1 MIGFGN
7 ILTVYFLGIGGIGM
21 SALARYFKYG
31 GCSVAGYDRTSSA
44 LTKHLQQEGIPVHFS
59 DLGQKVR
66 NLAGEKE
73 TTLVVFTPAIP
84 SNHRE
89 WTWLRENGYHI
100 LKRSQVLGMICN
112 QAKCLAVAGTHGK
125 TTISAMV
132 ANILKH
138 SKTGCGAFLGGIS
151 KNFRSNFIQPGPG
164 DQWLVTEADEFDRSF
179 LQLTPD
185 IAVITYMDADHLDI
199 YENQRALKESFL
211 QFAAQIRPGG
221 SLIIKKE
228 LLSEFQPM
236 PGRQIFTYSLSP
248 EADYYVKELN
258 VNELTRCYNFKIE
271 TPSGLTER
279 INMTYP
285 GLLNVENAIAAG
297 AAAFLA
303 GIGPEEIKKGLEC
316 YSGVERRF
324 DIRFM
329 NGKTIFI
336 DDYAHHPAELNAFIS
351 SVKLLYPGKHITGIF
366 QPHLYSRTRDFAGQ
380 FAASLDLLDTAV
392 ILPVYPA
399 RELPI
404 PGVSS
409 ELILKQMSI
418 EDKMLVEKGRVPG
431 FIMERKPEILLTMG
445 AGDIDLLADEI
456 IGALKDETDN

>member
-1 MIGFGN
+1 M
-7 ILTVYFLGIGGIGM
+7 TVYFLGIGGIGM
-21 SALARYFKYG
+21 SALARYFKHG
-31 GCSVAGYDRTSSA
+31 GCRVAGYDRTSST
-44 LTKHLQQEGIPVHFS
+44 LTRQLQQEGIPVHFS

-66 NLAGEKE
+66 NLAGEQE
-73 TTLVVFTPAIP
+73 TTLVVFTPALP

-112 QAKCLAVAGTHGK
+112 QGKCLAVAGTHGK

-132 ANILKH
+132 ANILKL

-151 KNFRSNFIQPGPG
+151 KNFRSNFILPGPG

-211 QFAAQIRPGG
+211 QFTAQIRPEG
-221 SLIIKKE
+221 SLVIKKE

-248 EADYYVKELN
+248 EADFFGKELN
-258 VNELTRCYNFKIE
+258 INELTRCYNFKIK

-303 GIGPEEIKKGLEC
+303 GAGPAEIKKGLES

-409 ELILKQMSI
+409 GLILEQMSI
-418 EDKMLVEKGRVPG
+418 EDKMLVEKGCIPG
-431 FIMERKPEILLTMG
+431 FIRERKPEILLTMG
-445 AGDIDLLADEI
+445 AGDIDLLAVKI